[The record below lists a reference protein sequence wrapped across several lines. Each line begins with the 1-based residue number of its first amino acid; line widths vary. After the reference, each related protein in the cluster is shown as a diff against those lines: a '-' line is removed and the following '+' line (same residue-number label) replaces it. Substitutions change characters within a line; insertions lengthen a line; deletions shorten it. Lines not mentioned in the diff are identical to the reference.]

1 MKKLERH
8 RSKKWNL
15 YIKWKKALVV
25 IYADSILR
33 NLDWTFSWCK
43 IWVFPE
49 KWMDCRSADCTADPF
64 AEDPTEFV
72 EEVLDIIEHP
82 FGDDG
87 EPDYVVWYNN
97 CLL

>member
-1 MKKLERH
+1 M
-8 RSKKWNL
+8 
-15 YIKWKKALVV
+15 
-25 IYADSILR
+25 
-33 NLDWTFSWCK
+33 
-43 IWVFPE
+43 FPE
-49 KWMDCRSADCTADPF
+49 HGLDCISADCTADPF

-72 EEVLDIIEHP
+72 NEVNDIIEHP